1 LAKNIPETTPAQ
13 SAAISATE
21 KFRPGT

>member
-21 KFRPGT
+21 KFQPGT